1 MSTNWV
7 NNFASV
13 TDDSNVPINNS
24 TNIDE
29 LFSNNKPNDDK
40 NIVRMLEL
48 KGELLSL
55 INGNDDFDLLE
66 DEKDIIDKEKDKS
79 SLINEID
86 QLNKKIHT
94 YLEKFTKL
102 QKELYKCNGDYQN
115 EVHKLKKN
123 IATTDSMIEFIKNL
137 PNEHKDKE
145 NTKIIID
152 QMNIL
157 SKNILDNEKIKEIR
171 KNYIEKRKEAEQLIT
186 FIKKL
191 NNMNQTN
198 ICPLCFTNTVDHF
211 IDPCGHTFCKECI
224 KNHIRNGGNENIDL
238 YEIGR
243 YDNSQCCFCR
253 ERINTVKPLYFL

>member
-7 NNFASV
+7 NNFASI
-13 TDDSNVPINNS
+13 TDDLNVPMNNS
-24 TNIDE
+24 TNIDD
-29 LFSNNKPNDDK
+29 LFSNNKSNDDK

-66 DEKDIIDKEKDKS
+66 DEKDMIDKEKDKP
-79 SLINEID
+79 SLIDEID
-86 QLNKKIHT
+86 QLNNKIHS

-102 QKELYKCNGDYQN
+102 QKELYKCNDDYQN

-123 IATTDSMIEFIKNL
+123 IATTDSMIEFIKKL
-137 PNEHKDKE
+137 PDEHKDKD
-145 NTKIIID
+145 NIKIIID

-191 NNMNQTN
+191 NHMNQTN

-211 IDPCGHTFCKECI
+211 VDPCGHTFCKDCI
-224 KNHIRNGGNENIDL
+224 KNHIRKGNENIDL

-243 YDNSQCCFCR
+243 IDNSQCCFCR
-253 ERINTVKPLYFL
+253 ERINTVRPLYFL